1 MAQIITIE
9 RQTIDDLR
17 ASTPLLARH
26 LKNLG
31 YVGQATLSN
40 GIAATI
46 AYVCKGGRLEYVSGS
61 RKLFVR
67 ALNHPELISE

>member
-1 MAQIITIE
+1 MARIIIIE
-9 RQTIDDLR
+9 RQTIDDLKS
-17 ASTPLLARH
+17 STPLLANH
-26 LKNLG
+26 LKSLG
-31 YVGQATLSN
+31 YVGQAILSS